1 MPATL
6 TTDDLNMI
14 RAVVRA
20 ELDISAPPV
29 RIPAILGKLTVA
41 EFAHCVQRS
50 AYSIRERRRTNRKF
64 RAHCEGEC
72 PIKIHP
78 AALALYGVDS
88 GLASARL
95 QQFRAPSKEQSVDTA
110 TPPLA

>member
-1 MPATL
+1 MNDEL
-6 TTDDLNMI
+6 LIEKI
-14 RAVVRA
+14 RFMLREEIERA
-20 ELDISAPPV
+20 LAPVAQRVP
-29 RIPAILGKLTVA
+29 PILEKLTVQ

-50 AYSIRERRRTNRKF
+50 AYTIRERRRVDRKF
-64 RAHCEGEC
+64 RAHCQGEC

-95 QQFRAPSKEQSVDTA
+95 QSLRAQRRGDK
-110 TPPLA
+110 